1 MMRLSL
7 YSLEFPRRNYET
19 NLLKLF
25 ELPFLCPPVCFVLF
39 SSFFSFLFASADFF
53 SSYNTC
59 ECDVAPSGMF
69 ATASIDKTVK
79 VWDVANVHNNQQG
92 DNDGSKSKK
101 KV

>member
-39 SSFFSFLFASADFF
+39 SSFLSCLHLLTFV
-53 SSYNTC
+53 SSCNTC
-59 ECDVAPSGMF
+59 ECDVARPGMF